1 MKFKVFLLFLGSPA
15 WVFSQSL
22 LQMEVSTQNNDVEVI
37 QNNTVSFSSS
47 DLELAGKDGAN
58 LQETFLRFDGVSL
71 PADAVI
77 NNVYLVFYGD
87 EPSTSSATMK
97 ITGEIGSSLPYPTS
111 TAASTGLNLKSRNY
125 STGFAEWITSGCV
138 VDQQYQSPDLK
149 NVFSEMFT
157 NAGLNNASLA
167 FRIQGNGQGAFTVKS
182 YSAATGKKPKLV
194 INYSTQ
200 TTTITKLISSG
211 NNDAE
216 QVLTTGNIDL
226 GSGIMELGGKYGA
239 TPQISAL
246 RFENV
251 QIPANAEITKAYI
264 EFYSYGT
271 NPNNAELVFRTELGN
286 APVYTTAS
294 NNISGRNYSQHKA
307 KWVTAPWTSGNTMYR
322 SVDLKEIIDEN
333 RLNGWQ
339 SGQTLAFKVEGND
352 GNATAW
358 SVNGSPNYQ
367 PKLVIEYKNNG
378 NGPSVGPAPQDETV
392 RKYVSAW
399 ENDGIQNLST
409 GGIDL
414 GRGILELGG
423 KSGATAQTTGIRFE
437 NIQIP
442 DNAYVTDAY
451 IEFYAYGNSTNALVK
466 ISSEMANAAVYNT
479 TSANITKRNY
489 STIFADWNTGNW
501 TSNSKYR
508 TSNLRNIVDQ
518 ARINGWQSGNSL
530 AFKLESESGGAN
542 VYSRNGSELYQPRL
556 VIEYLNNNTG
566 PAIDIESNP
575 ANMNKLYINEVSSEG
590 TQSQE
595 EDWIEIYND
604 HDYPVY
610 FNKQNSG
617 IYLSDKNGNRT
628 LSELKDIYIPAKGF
642 TTFIAD
648 SDPSK
653 GSNHLNFGL
662 SSDGETIYFSRKVNG
677 NVIQQ
682 DILTYQN
689 IPYNQ
694 TAGKFPNGTG
704 SLVNFIKPTY
714 NASNNDGKQRV
725 DLGFSKTRG
734 VYDSGFD
741 LAISVPAGTT
751 VKYTLNG
758 KTPSATVGTVYTAP
772 IAISKT
778 SAIKVYAYDA
788 AGNNS
793 GVVAHTYVL
802 RNNYANE
809 TTADGYWQWY
819 YKSNITAAEYAQ
831 AIGEVPIVSV
841 TTNAEPN
848 TIWAEASVEY
858 IDNNVYSGRKNFF
871 SNSLTKKFGQESLG
885 FYNPNL
891 KLKFNSD
898 SGVKKA
904 NYAFFDDYP
913 NDAFE
918 NPGKIQT
925 LELKQGQDNASRNVY
940 NIGFMRFS
948 EKISMNLQKEM
959 GKYALNTRYINLFVN
974 GKYRGLKTLR
984 NDFNPNNL
992 EEIFGDDD
1000 NNYTKVN
1007 LQDGYF
1013 NGGIVEAGDG
1023 SQAVWN
1029 NIRNIAFAKK
1039 FQDLKKLV
1047 DVDDLIKFQLAF
1059 MFTDTENE
1067 AVAIMHNTNPDVMKA
1082 KFMINDTDGSF
1093 FGGITYSSSDV
1104 SMPARGFAGGG
1115 GNYKFKWI
1123 YSPWSING
1131 PGGIFGNFMGSNTNA
1146 TAGNLEFKT
1155 LVKDAVLQYM
1165 GPASGNFSGT
1175 DGATLS
1181 VVNVQ
1186 NKIKSTM
1193 TELDRLY
1200 KLDAAYMGYTG
1211 NVYEQ
1216 WKNVDGPR
1224 IIAQVPE
1231 RVSFNLK
1238 KWLEYNMA
1246 HTLLPNEIPTSSTIK
1261 KTDQIQI
1268 SNPNSG
1274 TQVYYTLNGTDPMGN
1289 DGVISQEAHLYNGT
1303 FTLPV
1308 GTYNIMTRAFTTN
1321 NWGPKSSKAIKVE
1334 DVNPG
1339 KFVITGINYKPQT
1352 NGDAEFLMITNAGG
1366 ADLDVSGYTIADAIV
1381 YKFPD
1386 GTKISPNQTIML
1398 VKDLTLVT
1406 GFSQY
1411 NKFQWTSGSLS
1422 NSGEPITFKDTAGNT
1437 IDYVSFGSILPWP
1450 TEANGLGS
1458 YLKLISSDLNNE
1470 LPESW
1475 EAASISTA
1483 SAFAKA
1489 KTAKSDERKITS
1501 DLVPASGQ
1509 EIKIYPVPMKNILF
1523 ININEESVISIYNTA
1538 GQMVKTKKLSAG
1550 KDSIDVSGLSQ
1561 GGYLVKIQGEKES
1574 KVFKATKE

>member
-1 MKFKVFLLFLGSPA
+1 MKKNLLLVAFLPFAVSA
-15 WVFSQSL
+15 QSL
-22 LQMEVSTQNNDVEVI
+22 FQMEVSTQNNDVEVRAD
-37 QNNTVSFSSS
+37 NTADITSS
-47 DLELAGKDGAN
+47 DLELAGKDGAT
-58 LQETFLRFDGVSL
+58 LQETFLRFEGISL
-71 PADAVI
+71 PADAAI
-77 NNVYLVFYGD
+77 NSVYLVFNGD
-87 EPSTSSATMK
+87 EPSTSSTTMK
-97 ITGEIGSSLPYPTS
+97 ITGEIGNSLPYPAS
-111 TAASTGLNLKSRNY
+111 AAASTGLNLKSRIY
-125 STGFAEWITSGCV
+125 STSFAEWITSGCV

-149 NVFSEMFT
+149 NVLNEMFA

-167 FRIQGNGQGAFTVKS
+167 FRIQGNGQGAFTVRS
-182 YSAATGKKPKLV
+182 YSAAAGKRPKLV

-200 TTTITKLISSG
+200 TVTVTTVVSSG

-216 QVLTTGNIDL
+216 QTLTNGNMDL
-226 GSGIMELGGKYGA
+226 AGGILELGGKSGL
-239 TPQISAL
+239 TPQVTGL

-251 QIPANAEITKAYI
+251 QIPAGAEITKAYI

-286 APVYTTAS
+286 APVYTAANS
-294 NNISGRNYSQHKA
+294 NISGRNYSHRKA
-307 KWVTAPWTSGNTMYR
+307 KWVTAPWTSGNTIYK
-322 SVDLKEIIDEN
+322 SADLKEIIDEN

-339 SGQTLAFKVEGND
+339 SGQALAFKVEGND
-352 GNATAW
+352 GSATAW
-358 SVNGSPNYQ
+358 SVNGWPNYQ

-378 NGPSVGPAPQDETV
+378 AGPSVGPAPQDETI
-392 RKYVSAW
+392 RKYVSAG

-409 GGIDL
+409 GGMDL
-414 GRGILELGG
+414 VRGILELGG
-423 KSGATAQTTGIRFE
+423 KSGATAQTTGVRFE
-437 NIQIP
+437 NIQLP
-442 DNAYVTDAY
+442 DNAQVTDAY
-451 IEFYAYGNSTNALVK
+451 IEFYAYGNSANARVK
-466 ISSEMANAAVYNT
+466 ISSEMSNAEVYNT
-479 TSANITKRNY
+479 TSGNITKRDY
-489 STIFADWNTGNW
+489 SSIFVDWNTGNW

-508 TSNLRNIVDQ
+508 TANLRNLVDQ

-530 AFKLESESGGAN
+530 SFKLESDSGGAN

-556 VIEYLNNNTG
+556 VIEYLNNNGG
-566 PAIDIESNP
+566 PEIDIESNP
-575 ANMNKLYINEVSSEG
+575 ANMSKLYINEVSSEG
-590 TQSQE
+590 TQSQD

-653 GSNHLNFGL
+653 GNNHLNFGL
-662 SSDGETIYFSRKVNG
+662 GSDGETVYFSRKVGG

-682 DILTYQN
+682 DILTYQG

-694 TAGKFPNGTG
+694 TVGKFPDGTG
-704 SLVNFIKPTY
+704 SLVNFITPTY
-714 NASNNDGKQRV
+714 NTSNNEGKQRV

-741 LAISVPAGTT
+741 LTISAPAGTT
-751 VKYTLNG
+751 VKYTLDG
-758 KTPSATVGTVYTAP
+758 KTPSAIVGTVYTAP
-772 IAISKT
+772 IAINKT
-778 SAIKVYAYDA
+778 SAVKVYAYDGG
-788 AGNNS
+788 GNNS

-809 TTADGYWQWY
+809 STADGYWQWY

-841 TTNAEPN
+841 TTNSEPN
-848 TIWAEASVEY
+848 TTWAEASVEY

-871 SNSLTKKFGQESLG
+871 SNSLARKFGQESVG

-891 KLKFNSD
+891 KFKFNSD

-904 NYAFFDDYP
+904 NYTFFDDYP

-948 EKISMNLQKEM
+948 EKISMNLQKEI
-959 GKYALNTRYINLFVN
+959 GKYALNTRYINLFIN
-974 GKYRGLKTLR
+974 GKYRGLKTMR
-984 NDFNPNNL
+984 NDFNANNL
-992 EEIFGDDD
+992 EEVFGDDD

-1013 NGGIVEAGDG
+1013 TGGVVESGDG

-1029 NIRNIAFAKK
+1029 NIRNTAAAKK
-1039 FQDLKKLV
+1039 FQDFKKLV
-1047 DVDDLIKFQLAF
+1047 DVDDLIKFQLVF

-1067 AVAIMHNTNPDVMKA
+1067 AAAITHNTNPDVMKA

-1093 FGGITYSSSDV
+1093 FGGITVSSSDV

-1115 GNYKFKWI
+1115 GNYKFKWL
-1123 YSPWSING
+1123 YSPGSING
-1131 PGGIFGNFMGSNTNA
+1131 PGGLFGNFMGSNTNA
-1146 TAGNLEFKT
+1146 TTGNLEFKT
-1155 LVKDAVLQYM
+1155 LVKDAVLKYI
-1165 GPASGNFSGT
+1165 GPASGNFAGA
-1175 DGATLS
+1175 DGASLS

-1186 NKIKSTM
+1186 NKIQTTM

-1246 HTLLPNEIPTSSTIK
+1246 HTLLPNEIPTPATIR
-1261 KTDQIQI
+1261 KTDTIQI
-1268 SNPNSG
+1268 DNPNSG
-1274 TQVYYTLNGTDPMGN
+1274 TQVYYTLNDTDPMGN
-1289 DGVISQEAHLYNGT
+1289 DGVVSQEAYLYNGT

-1308 GTYNIMTRAFTTN
+1308 GTYNIITRAFTTN
-1321 NWGPKSSKAIKVE
+1321 NWGPKFSKMIKVE

-1352 NGDAEFLMITNAGG
+1352 NGDAEFLMLTNAGG
-1366 ADLDVSGYTIADAIV
+1366 SDLDVSGYTVTDAV
-1381 YKFPD
+1381 TYTFPQ
-1386 GTKISPNQTIML
+1386 GTIISPNQTIML
-1398 VKDLTLVT
+1398 VKDLALVT
-1406 GFSQY
+1406 GFSQH

-1422 NSGEPITFKDTAGNT
+1422 NSGEPITFKDKSGSTV
-1437 IDYVSFGSILPWP
+1437 DYVFFSGISPWP
-1450 TEANGLGS
+1450 VEANGQGS

-1470 LPESW
+1470 LPASW
-1475 EAASISTA
+1475 EAKSISSDAA
-1483 SAFAKA
+1483 SAKMAKP
-1489 KTAKSDERKITS
+1489 T
-1501 DLVPASGQ
+1501 GQ
-1509 EIKIYPVPMKNILF
+1509 RMRTDIDTVDNNRGIKIYPVPMKDILF
-1523 ININEESVISIYNTA
+1523 VNLNEESVISIYNMT
-1538 GQMVKTKKLSAG
+1538 GQIVKTEKLDTG
-1550 KDSIDVSGLSQ
+1550 KNSIDVSGLSQ
-1561 GGYLVKIQGEKES
+1561 GGYLIKIQGEKES
-1574 KVFKATKE
+1574 KVFKVTKD